1 MTEVVGLL
9 ENVPGGW
16 ILAIILLLVFGP
28 PAIFSKT
35 AAEKFGAFG
44 ALARWWRNRPLVRI
58 EQREKEVSAEVTV
71 LERRV
76 KTLEEHIKKLQEE
89 QNRERKEYL
98 AAAAEDRK
106 AWREALDAAE
116 REIEGVR
123 KGLRVRDKGM
133 FELYDWTIRARVKAL
148 DGGVT
153 LPPIPEINYLSMERY
168 GGQAQVERKPPPTDT
183 VEP

>member
-9 ENVPGGW
+9 ESVPGGW

-44 ALARWWRNRPLVRI
+44 ALARWWRDRPLARI
-58 EQREKEVSAEVTV
+58 EQKEKEVSAEVAV

-76 KTLEEHIKKLQEE
+76 KTLEDHIKTLQAE
-89 QNRERKEYL
+89 QTRERKNYL

-116 REIEGVR
+116 AEISSVR
-123 KGLRVRDKGM
+123 QGLRTRDKSV
-133 FELYDWTIRARVKAL
+133 FALYDWTIRARVAAL
-148 DGGVT
+148 NGGVT
-153 LPPIPEINYLSMERY
+153 LPPIPEIAFLAVREDTPL
-168 GGQAQVERKPPPTDT
+168 GEIGPPS
-183 VEP
+183 E

>member
-16 ILAIILLLVFGP
+16 VFAIILLLVFGP

-58 EQREKEVSAEVTV
+58 EQKEKEVSAEVTI

-89 QNRERKEYL
+89 QNRERKEFL

-106 AWREALDAAE
+106 QWRDALDAAE
-116 REIEGVR
+116 KEIEEVR
-123 KGLRVRDKGM
+123 NGLRVRDRGM

-148 DGGVT
+148 DGGVV
-153 LPPIPEINYLSMERY
+153 LPPIPEITYLSV
-168 GGQAQVERKPPPTDT
+168 GGPSYLPKVERNNPPADT
-183 VEP
+183 VDP